1 MDSKK
6 RWKKN
11 IFSSQL
17 NIPLNERVSRITLEE
32 NNSINSWSGAS
43 GRRKSLSLSLFV
55 AARTSQFRRPWPRVD
70 GCCQRAKGA
79 KGGRGRPRKEWWLGG
94 KAISW
99 EKGAGVTRARDSAR
113 GDASLRGAVTR
124 ALHTRIRAWTK
135 RVEHVVTAVVG
146 VR

>member
-1 MDSKK
+1 M
-6 RWKKN
+6 
-11 IFSSQL
+11 
-17 NIPLNERVSRITLEE
+17 ER
-32 NNSINSWSGAS
+32 AS
-43 GRRKSLSLSLFV
+43 PSEKIRRFDKFVEWNRQKEISLSLSLSM

-124 ALHTRIRAWTK
+124 ASYTHASARGRSVWNTWSRPWWACVSRASFRRARQKKDCDTS
-135 RVEHVVTAVVG
+135 
-146 VR
+146 

>member
-1 MDSKK
+1 M
-6 RWKKN
+6 
-11 IFSSQL
+11 
-17 NIPLNERVSRITLEE
+17 V
-32 NNSINSWSGAS
+32 
-43 GRRKSLSLSLFV
+43 V
-55 AARTSQFRRPWPRVD
+55 V
-70 GCCQRAKGA
+70 RAKGA